1 MYEFYETFQKAY
13 DLVINKKILGDII
26 YSKGEMY
33 VSQILKKPNN
43 TNWRFIKKNQEEE
56 F

>member
-13 DLVINKKILGDII
+13 ELVIEKKILGEII

-33 VSQILKKPNN
+33 VSQIFKK
-43 TNWRFIKKNQEEE
+43 T
-56 F
+56 